1 MTKFIERIIS
11 ALRLDYHVFEEVE
24 ADKSAT
30 IQAVVI
36 VILSSM
42 AGGFGFIY
50 KFGVDGIFTGIIMT
64 LVGWFVW
71 AYLIYLIGTK
81 ILPEPQT
88 QADLGQ
94 VLRTT
99 GFASSPG
106 ILRLAGMIPLLGN
119 FVALVAS
126 IWMLVAMVIATK
138 QALDYSSTV
147 RAIMVCLIG
156 WIVQWLTFLLFFSVF
171 GGF

>member
-1 MTKFIERIIS
+1 MTNFINRVIR
-11 ALRLDYHVFEEVE
+11 ALRLDVHVYEEVE

-30 IQAVVI
+30 IQALVV

-50 KFGVDGIFTGIIMT
+50 RFGLDGIFTGIVMT
-64 LVGWFVW
+64 LVGWLVW
-71 AYLIYLIGTK
+71 AYLIYVIGTK
-81 ILPEPQT
+81 ILPEMHT

-94 VLRTT
+94 VLRAT

-106 ILRLAGMIPLLGN
+106 IIRLAGMIPLLGN
-119 FVALVAS
+119 FVAFIAT
-126 IWMLVAMVIATK
+126 IWMLITMVIATK
-138 QALDYSSTV
+138 QVLDYTSTV

-156 WIVQWLTFLLFFSVF
+156 WIIQWLVYLLFFSVF